1 MTVHKTCDGV
11 KRRDFL
17 RVGTAGLAGVNL
29 ASYLSMAQA
38 GELAQAQ
45 AKNAIFVNLNG
56 GPSHIDT
63 FDLKPDAPSEYRG
76 TFNPIK
82 TNVKGVEI
90 SEHLPNLA
98 QCADKF
104 AIFRGVSHTLGA
116 HRLGTEYVNTGN
128 RPLASLEYPGYARSG
143 NERIVATD

>member
-45 AKNAIFVNLNG
+45 AKNAIFV
-56 GPSHIDT
+56 P
-63 FDLKPDAPSEYRG
+63 PP
-76 TFNPIK
+76 
-82 TNVKGVEI
+82 
-90 SEHLPNLA
+90 
-98 QCADKF
+98 
-104 AIFRGVSHTLGA
+104 
-116 HRLGTEYVNTGN
+116 VNKQ
-128 RPLASLEYPGYARSG
+128 PLALRRYVT
-143 NERIVATD
+143 NESRRMPPPLGWNGTSTVYFRRNPRNSIAVSCITWRVN